1 MKPRLLLA
9 ALLTMLALSVL
20 AHNPNAPRR
29 AQPAPE
35 SCVPFEG
42 KDIKTID
49 LKDPQVKVEYA
60 KCEADRKLQKEAAD
74 KANPHDY

>member
-1 MKPRLLLA
+1 MRIRLILI
-9 ALLTMLALSVL
+9 ALLSMLALSVL
-20 AHNPNAPRR
+20 AHSPSAPRR

-49 LKDPQVKVEYA
+49 LKDPQVKIEYD